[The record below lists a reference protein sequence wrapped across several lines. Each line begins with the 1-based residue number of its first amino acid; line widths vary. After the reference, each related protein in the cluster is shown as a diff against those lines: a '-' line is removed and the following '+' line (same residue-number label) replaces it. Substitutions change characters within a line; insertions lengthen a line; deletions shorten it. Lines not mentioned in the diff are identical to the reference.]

1 MAAAGWIQIAP
12 NSARRRERQAFV
24 QHAEVGG
31 NPKVMHAHMDACTHA
46 HAHAFICVC
55 VLVRTD
61 AHCQNLVLGIWSP
74 EAVGIFNRANLGKDT
89 HWTCAV
95 SKNIFWTLVEMC
107 LAKI

>member
-46 HAHAFICVC
+46 HACTHTYVYAC
-55 VLVRTD
+55 LYAQMRT
-61 AHCQNLVLGIWSP
+61 V
-74 EAVGIFNRANLGKDT
+74 
-89 HWTCAV
+89 
-95 SKNIFWTLVEMC
+95 
-107 LAKI
+107 KI